1 MHLKSSKKTFL
12 ITYKL
17 FPAIALI
24 KVCVL
29 EIAVNFC
36 RHKHFWWYTNCF
48 LLLHRF
54 LEIEVNL
61 RKKHS
66 LYFKKTFL
74 ITYKLFP
81 AIALIKVCLL
91 EIKVNLHN
99 EPSLYFK
106 KTILMTYKLFL
117 AIIALIEVCL
127 LKIEVNFY
135 NDHSL
140 YLKKTFLI
148 TYKLFPAIALIKVC
162 LLEIKVNLFFF
173 STKCISF

>member
-1 MHLKSSKKTFL
+1 M
-12 ITYKL
+12 
-17 FPAIALI
+17 
-24 KVCVL
+24 
-29 EIAVNFC
+29 
-36 RHKHFWWYTNCF
+36 
-48 LLLHRF
+48 
-54 LEIEVNL
+54 
-61 RKKHS
+61 
-66 LYFKKTFL
+66 
-74 ITYKLFP
+74 FP

-148 TYKLFPAIALIKVC
+148 TYKLFPVIA
-162 LLEIKVNLFFF
+162 N
-173 STKCISF
+173 